1 MLTGTTSPTSVHSP
15 IISFVLAGPLW
26 KSWAPP
32 FNHRLP
38 RASTVQVGARG
49 CPERCGHQVGRDQ
62 GTGRGFGVQR
72 GDPGCVAG
80 VQSGC
85 GPELGSGECPGAG
98 LWLTK
103 SECGRWARS
112 GQGPPEN
119 RLRVSC
125 SPSPH
130 PVQGQWDRRGQWGR
144 RAPHRWADVLWAEEG
159 RTPSTWVSS
168 GCCRRRMSTLG
179 AERVW
184 STERLYAWQTAVCPL
199 PGAKV
204 QASCPSQPHMGSL
217 RV

>member
-1 MLTGTTSPTSVHSP
+1 MQ
-15 IISFVLAGPLW
+15 A
-26 KSWAPP
+26 
-32 FNHRLP
+32 
-38 RASTVQVGARG
+38 GARG
-49 CPERCGHQVGRDQ
+49 CPERCGHRVGRDQ

-80 VQSGC
+80 VQSGR

-98 LWLTK
+98 LWPTK

-112 GQGPPEN
+112 GQEPPEN
-119 RLRVSC
+119 CLRVSC

-130 PVQGQWDRRGQWGR
+130 PVQGQWDHQGQWGR
-144 RAPHRWADVLWAEEG
+144 RAPHHWADVLRAEEG

-199 PGAKV
+199 PGAKGPG
-204 QASCPSQPHMGSL
+204 QLSISASHGVPEGVRTERKYWGEGCGEEVRAGRNVLGNLINHTQHCY
-217 RV
+217 